1 MKVLGEGGSHAATP
15 FELNG
20 RPVEVSADPDTAL
33 LYVLRNDLRMT
44 GTRYGCGLEQCG
56 ACMVLVDGKSRYACT
71 TPLGAVAGRSVTTVE
86 GIAAEGGVPE
96 LSRAFD
102 QLQAVQCGYCV
113 SGIIIKAAELLRANP
128 APDEQTVRAALD
140 RNLCRCGAHQ
150 RMVKAV
156 LSAAESRRG

>member
-1 MKVLGEGGSHAATP
+1 
-15 FELNG
+15 
-20 RPVEVSADPDTAL
+20 
-33 LYVLRNDLRMT
+33 
-44 GTRYGCGLEQCG
+44 
-56 ACMVLVDGKSRYACT
+56 
-71 TPLGAVAGRSVTTVE
+71 VTTVE

-96 LSRAFD
+96 LSRAFG

-113 SGIIIKAAELLRANP
+113 SGIIVKAAELLRANP

-150 RMVKAV
+150 RMIKAV